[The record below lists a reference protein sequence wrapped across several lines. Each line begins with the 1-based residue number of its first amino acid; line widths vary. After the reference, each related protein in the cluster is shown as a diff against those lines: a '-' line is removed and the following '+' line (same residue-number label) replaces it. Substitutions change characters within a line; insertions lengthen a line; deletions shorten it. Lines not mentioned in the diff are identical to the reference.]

1 MIAEIERLTA
11 SLAGHY
17 RIERELGAGG
27 MATVYLAHD
36 VRHGRKVALKV
47 LLPDL
52 AATIGA
58 DRFLREVRITAGLT
72 HPHILPLL
80 DSGEAA
86 GLLYYVTPYADGGT
100 LRDRLKNEPQLPIET
115 ALAIARQVADALA
128 HAHSRGVL
136 HRDIKPENILF
147 WHRCSVTIRVGRCS
161 FKAVGFGRSRLD
173 RSAMVWLG
181 NAGRPT

>member
-1 MIAEIERLTA
+1 MSDVQERLSA
-11 SLAGHY
+11 ALGGHY

-58 DRFLREVRITAGLT
+58 DSFLREVRITAGLT

-115 ALAIARQVADALA
+115 ALAVARQVADALA
-128 HAHSRGVL
+128 HAHSRGGRRRPQL
-136 HRDIKPENILF
+136 RDLQ
-147 WHRCSVTIRVGRCS
+147 CVS
-161 FKAVGFGRSRLD
+161 FFGTDARR
-173 RSAMVWLG
+173 RSALAAAPSKQWASAVALLIEMPWCG
-181 NAGRPT
+181 